1 LKEHSTHIIQKK
13 NIFIVGSVW
22 PEPQSSAA
30 GWRMMQ
36 LINGFKNEGY
46 EVFFASAANDS
57 LNSIDF
63 EKESIVKINIE
74 LNNSSFD
81 KIVKEIN
88 PTIVM
93 FDMYIT
99 EEQYGWRVTEN
110 CPQALKILDTED
122 LHFLRKARE
131 HAVKNSS
138 ELNLY
143 TDVAK
148 REIASILRCDVSLI
162 ISEYEFKL
170 LNNSFNISADLLHYL
185 PFLENEID
193 NKIIELLPKYSER
206 SNFISI
212 GNFLHNPNKDSI
224 EFLKNEIWPL
234 IRKKLPDAELH
245 VFGAYA
251 MESIIAMNNKNEG
264 FIIKSKADDADF
276 EMQNARVCLAPLRFG
291 AGLKGKLITAM
302 QNGTPNVTTSIG
314 AEGMIENNEW
324 CGFLVNNATEIAN
337 AAIELY
343 NNENTWCSAQKRG
356 FAIIN
361 KKFNKEKYLP
371 NFISKINYCLA
382 NLEETRRRN
391 FLGAILNYQSM
402 QSTKYMAKWIEEK
415 NKKHIN

>member
-1 LKEHSTHIIQKK
+1 MKEHSTHIIQKK

-46 EVFFASAANDS
+46 EIFFASAANDS

-93 FDMYIT
+93 FDRYIT

-162 ISEYEFKL
+162 ISEYEVKL

-251 MESIIAMNNKNEG
+251 MESILAMNNKNEG

-343 NNENTWCSAQKRG
+343 NNENTWSGAQQKG
-356 FAIIN
+356 FTIIN

>member
-1 LKEHSTHIIQKK
+1 MKEHSTHIIQKK

-46 EVFFASAANDS
+46 EIFFASAANDS

-93 FDMYIT
+93 FDRYIT

-251 MESIIAMNNKNEG
+251 MESILAMNNKNEG

-343 NNENTWCSAQKRG
+343 NNENTWSGAQQKG
-356 FAIIN
+356 FTIIN

-391 FLGAILNYQSM
+391 FLGAILNYQSI

>member
-1 LKEHSTHIIQKK
+1 MKEHSTHIIQKK

-36 LINGFKNEGY
+36 LINVFKNEGY
-46 EVFFASAANDS
+46 EIFFASAANDS
-57 LNSIDF
+57 LNTINF

-88 PTIVM
+88 PSIVM
-93 FDMYIT
+93 FDRYIT

-251 MESIIAMNNKNEG
+251 MESILAMNNKNEG

-343 NNENTWCSAQKRG
+343 NNENTWSGAQQKG
-356 FAIIN
+356 FTIIN

>member
-1 LKEHSTHIIQKK
+1 LKEHSTHIIKKK

-46 EVFFASAANDS
+46 EIFFASAANDS

-93 FDMYIT
+93 FDRYIT

-143 TDVAK
+143 TDVTK

-251 MESIIAMNNKNEG
+251 MESILAMNNKNEG

-276 EMQNARVCLAPLRFG
+276 EMKNARVCLAPLRFG

-324 CGFLVNNATEIAN
+324 CGFLVNNVTEIAN

-343 NNENTWCSAQKRG
+343 NNENTWIGAQQKG
-356 FAIIN
+356 FTIIN

-371 NFISKINYCLA
+371 NFISKINYCIA

-391 FLGAILNYQSM
+391 FWGAILNYQSM

>member
-46 EVFFASAANDS
+46 EIFFASAANDS

-93 FDMYIT
+93 FDRYIT

-162 ISEYEFKL
+162 ISEYEVKL

-251 MESIIAMNNKNEG
+251 MESILAMNNKNEG

-343 NNENTWCSAQKRG
+343 NNENTWSGAQQKG
-356 FAIIN
+356 FTIIN

>member
-1 LKEHSTHIIQKK
+1 LKEHSTHIIKKK

-46 EVFFASAANDS
+46 EIFFASAANDS

-93 FDMYIT
+93 FDRYIT

-143 TDVAK
+143 TDFAK

-162 ISEYEFKL
+162 ISEYEVKL

-251 MESIIAMNNKNEG
+251 MESILAMNNKNEG

-324 CGFLVNNATEIAN
+324 CGFLVNNVTEIAN

-343 NNENTWCSAQKRG
+343 NNENTWIGAQQKG
-356 FAIIN
+356 FTIIN